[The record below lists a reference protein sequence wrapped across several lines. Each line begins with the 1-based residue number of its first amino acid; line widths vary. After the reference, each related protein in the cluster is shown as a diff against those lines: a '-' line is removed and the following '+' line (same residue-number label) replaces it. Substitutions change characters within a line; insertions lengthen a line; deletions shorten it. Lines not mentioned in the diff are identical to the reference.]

1 MCISSGEVGEGVR
14 GVVGPKD
21 IRNFGDVRGMY
32 KLSLCNPCLCEQ
44 RPAVPYPPQVS
55 CLRSPC
61 ASSILPL
68 ARKFRPNNTL
78 GKFLRIFLQK
88 RVHLPG

>member
-21 IRNFGDVRGMY
+21 IRNSSDVRGISFRY
-32 KLSLCNPCLCEQ
+32 VTLCEQ
-44 RPAVPYPPQVS
+44 RPPRCALPATGMMSAQPVRISHTYP
-55 CLRSPC
+55 SP
-61 ASSILPL
+61 
-68 ARKFRPNNTL
+68 RKFRPNNTL

>member
-32 KLSLCNPCLCEQ
+32 KLSLCNTCASKDH
-44 RPAVPYPPQVS
+44 PAVPYPP
-55 CLRSPC
+55 
-61 ASSILPL
+61 
-68 ARKFRPNNTL
+68 
-78 GKFLRIFLQK
+78 
-88 RVHLPG
+88 